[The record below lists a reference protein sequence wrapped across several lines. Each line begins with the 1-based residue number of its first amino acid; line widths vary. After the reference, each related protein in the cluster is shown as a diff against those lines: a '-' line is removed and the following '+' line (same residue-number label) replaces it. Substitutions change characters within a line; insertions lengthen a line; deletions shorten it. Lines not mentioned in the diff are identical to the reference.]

1 MNSNINGIIYYKL
14 DATTNGYIGDITKNC
29 GLKGE
34 EIDGN
39 FNFLR
44 GHDIESISFDENDNL
59 VIKRYDG
66 SVLTTVKTEKPEYNF
81 AYDTNFGI
89 LTIIT
94 PNGEEILL
102 EGFYTEKQIHH
113 DFTLDGTGLQNNPLK
128 ISNLAQTGRYF
139 PAIKL
144 VETLPSE
151 NVAKFD
157 RYVTKE
163 KINRFGELYNIS
175 TVNAF
180 QQKLKE
186 NNSKWR
192 VPTKEDWDSLLNFVD
207 CENPEHGSSNDEN
220 YYGEFAGAALK
231 STHYWNAFNG
241 KVLSDDVYGFSI
253 LPVGYVNDNYNSFGN
268 TTAFWSSTEF
278 ENSGKYFVKC
288 FDYNSEQVGL
298 KLLDNK
304 NYLSLRLVKDY
315 KIDEISDTEVVEG
328 TTIKCLHIPGHN
340 LIWSKENVVLTNM
353 QGVTPEEWKD
363 YENIESEEDS
373 YVVRFFINEWN
384 GNSWDKQEL
393 KEGVGIVLYEGEY
406 GRMHEWMVIDGVLTD
421 VSEFIKPEFANE
433 INNVNSKIDA
443 EIERAVSVEESIVSH
458 VNTLENDLTNTV
470 NIINSKIDNE
480 VISLNDNING
490 EVNKLSTKIDETI
503 NALDNKFT
511 NEIENIL
518 SETSQIK
525 EDIHLINVNISTN
538 LQSAIDYTNKEI
550 ESLENRLVENVESLE
565 NRLVE
570 NVESLENRLVEN
582 VESLE
587 NRLVENVE
595 SLKTELTQNI
605 NSIQDNLI
613 NELQNT
619 NTNISSLEAQTI
631 ADKNEITQNINST
644 NNTLNDFKVFINEK
658 FDSLEKNLV
667 NDFATLDSRISNL
680 ESNITNVFDE
690 LNELSAKIL
699 NIEATLNTFDVLSHR
714 VDDLDKLS
722 SENKENIKTLD
733 NKLDTKIISVDTKF
747 DNKLDNINT
756 KMTDAVKD
764 IEQIKAKAIYKLVG
778 TPNEIIIGTTDEDN
792 TVTVGFASDAIF
804 VAG

>member
-1 MNSNINGIIYYKL
+1 MDSNINGIIYYKL
-14 DATTNGYIGDITKNC
+14 DAITNGYIGDITKNC

-163 KINRFGELYNIS
+163 KISRFGELYNIS

-241 KVLSDDVYGFSI
+241 KVLSDDIYGFSI
-253 LPVGYVNDNYNSFGN
+253 LPMGYVNDNYNSFGN

-298 KLLDNK
+298 KLLDDK

-340 LIWSKENVVLTNM
+340 LIWSKENVILTNM

-363 YENIESEEDS
+363 YENIESEDDS

-470 NIINSKIDNE
+470 NFINSKIDNE
-480 VISLNDNING
+480 IISLNDNING
-490 EVNKLSTKIDETI
+490 EVNKLTTKIDETV

-525 EDIHLINVNISTN
+525 EDIDLINVNVSTN

-550 ESLENRLVENVESLE
+550 ESLENKVVENVESI
-565 NRLVE
+565 
-570 NVESLENRLVEN
+570 
-582 VESLE
+582 
-587 NRLVENVE
+587 
-595 SLKTELTQNI
+595 KTELTQNI

-613 NELQNT
+613 TELQNT

-631 ADKNEITQNINST
+631 ADKNEINQKINST

-658 FDSLEKNLV
+658 FDSLDKNLV

-699 NIEATLNTFDVLSHR
+699 NIETTLNSFDVLSHR

-733 NKLDTKIISVDTKF
+733 NKLDAKIISVDTKF

-764 IEQIKAKAIYKLVG
+764 IEQIKAKAIYKLIG
-778 TPNEIIIGTTDEDN
+778 TPNEIIIGTTNEDN

>member
-1 MNSNINGIIYYKL
+1 MDSNINGIIYYKL
-14 DATTNGYIGDITKNC
+14 DAITNGYIGDITKNC

-163 KINRFGELYNIS
+163 KISRFGELYNIS

-241 KVLSDDVYGFSI
+241 KVLSDDIYGFSI
-253 LPVGYVNDNYNSFGN
+253 LPVGYVNDTYNSFGN

-298 KLLDNK
+298 KLLDDK

-340 LIWSKENVVLTNM
+340 LIWSKENVILTNM

-363 YENIESEEDS
+363 YENIESEDDS

-470 NIINSKIDNE
+470 NFINSKIDNE
-480 VISLNDNING
+480 IISLNDNING
-490 EVNKLSTKIDETI
+490 EVNKLTTKIDETVK
-503 NALDNKFT
+503 ALDNKFT

-525 EDIHLINVNISTN
+525 EDIDLINVNVSTN

-550 ESLENRLVENVESLE
+550 ESLENKVVENVESIK
-565 NRLVE
+565 N
-570 NVESLENRLVEN
+570 
-582 VESLE
+582 
-587 NRLVENVE
+587 
-595 SLKTELTQNI
+595 ELTQNI

-613 NELQNT
+613 TELQNT

-631 ADKNEITQNINST
+631 ADKNEINQKINST

-658 FDSLEKNLV
+658 FDSLDKNLV

-699 NIEATLNTFDVLSHR
+699 NIETTLNSFDVLSHR

-733 NKLDTKIISVDTKF
+733 NKLDAKIISVDTKF

-764 IEQIKAKAIYKLVG
+764 IEQIKAKAIYKLIG
-778 TPNEIIIGTTDEDN
+778 TPNEIIIGTTNEDN

>member
-1 MNSNINGIIYYKL
+1 MDSNINGIIYYKL
-14 DATTNGYIGDITKNC
+14 DAITNGYIGDITKNC

-163 KINRFGELYNIS
+163 KISRFGELYNIS

-231 STHYWNAFNG
+231 STHYWNAFND
-241 KVLSDDVYGFSI
+241 KVLSDDIYGFSI

-298 KLLDNK
+298 KLLDDK

-340 LIWSKENVVLTNM
+340 LIWSKENVILTNM

-363 YENIESEEDS
+363 YENIESEDDS

-470 NIINSKIDNE
+470 NFINSKIDNE
-480 VISLNDNING
+480 IISLNDNING
-490 EVNKLSTKIDETI
+490 EVNKLTTKIDETV

-525 EDIHLINVNISTN
+525 EDIYLINTNISTN

-550 ESLENRLVENVESLE
+550 ESLENKVVENVESI
-565 NRLVE
+565 
-570 NVESLENRLVEN
+570 
-582 VESLE
+582 
-587 NRLVENVE
+587 
-595 SLKTELTQNI
+595 KTELTQNI

-613 NELQNT
+613 TELQNT

-631 ADKNEITQNINST
+631 ADKNEINQKINST

-658 FDSLEKNLV
+658 FDSLDKNLV

-680 ESNITNVFDE
+680 ESDITNVFDE

-699 NIEATLNTFDVLSHR
+699 NIETTLNSFDVLSHR

-733 NKLDTKIISVDTKF
+733 NKLDAKIISVDTKF

-764 IEQIKAKAIYKLVG
+764 IEQIKAKAIYKLIG
-778 TPNEIIIGTTDEDN
+778 TPNEIIIGTTNEDN

>member
-1 MNSNINGIIYYKL
+1 MDSNINGVIYYKL
-14 DATTNGYIGDITKNC
+14 DANTNGYVGDVTKNC

-44 GHDIESISFDENDNL
+44 GHDIESISFDGKDNL

-66 SVLTTVKTEKPEYNF
+66 SILTTVKTEKPEYNF

-144 VETLPSE
+144 VETLPTQ

-163 KINRFGELYNIS
+163 KISRFGELYNIS

-180 QQKLKE
+180 QQKLKDV
-186 NNSKWR
+186 NSKWR
-192 VPTKEDWDSLLNFVD
+192 VPSKEDWDSLLNFVD

-241 KVLSDDVYGFSI
+241 KVLSDDICGFSA
-253 LPVGYVNDNYNSFGN
+253 LPVGYINGEYNSFGN

-298 KLLDNK
+298 KLLDDK

-315 KIDEISDTEVVEG
+315 DINDMSDTEVVNG

-340 LIWSKENVVLTNM
+340 LIWSKENVILSEM
-353 QGVTPEEWKD
+353 QGIVPEEWKN

-384 GNSWDKQEL
+384 GKAWDKQEL

-433 INNVNSKIDA
+433 INNVNSKLDG
-443 EIERAVSVEESIVSH
+443 EIERAISVEESIVSQI
-458 VNTLENDLTNTV
+458 NTLENELTNTV
-470 NIINSKIDNE
+470 NTINNKIDTEIISVNGRINEEINS
-480 VISLNDNING
+480 
-490 EVNKLSTKIDETI
+490 LSIKIDENV
-503 NALDNKFT
+503 NALDEKYID
-511 NEIENIL
+511 EIENIL
-518 SETSQIK
+518 SETNQIK
-525 EDIHLINVNISTN
+525 DDLDVINLNINTS

-550 ESLENRLVENVESLE
+550 ESLENKISENVESI
-565 NRLVE
+565 
-570 NVESLENRLVEN
+570 
-582 VESLE
+582 
-587 NRLVENVE
+587 
-595 SLKTELTQNI
+595 KTELTQNI

-613 NELQNT
+613 TELQNT
-619 NTNISSLEAQTI
+619 NTTISSLEEQTI
-631 ADKNEITQNINST
+631 ADKNELTQNINST

-658 FDSLEKNLV
+658 LNSLENDLV
-667 NDFATLDSRISNL
+667 NNFSTLDSRISNI
-680 ESNITNVFDE
+680 ESNITNVVEE

-699 NIEATLNTFDVLSHR
+699 NIETTLNTFDVLSHR
-714 VDDLDKLS
+714 IDDLDKLS
-722 SENKENIKTLD
+722 SENKDNIKALD
-733 NKLDTKIISVDTKF
+733 NKLDNKIISVDTKF

>member
-1 MNSNINGIIYYKL
+1 MDSNINGIIYYKL
-14 DATTNGYIGDITKNC
+14 DAITNGYIGDITKNC

-163 KINRFGELYNIS
+163 KISRFGELYNIS

-241 KVLSDDVYGFSI
+241 KVLSDDIYGFSI
-253 LPVGYVNDNYNSFGN
+253 LPVGYVNDTYNSFGN

-298 KLLDNK
+298 KLLDDK

-340 LIWSKENVVLTNM
+340 LIWSKENVILTNM

-363 YENIESEEDS
+363 YENIESEDDS

-470 NIINSKIDNE
+470 NFINSKIDNE
-480 VISLNDNING
+480 IISLNDNING
-490 EVNKLSTKIDETI
+490 EVNKLTTKIDETV

-525 EDIHLINVNISTN
+525 EDIDLINVNVSTN

-550 ESLENRLVENVESLE
+550 ESLENKVVENVESIK
-565 NRLVE
+565 N
-570 NVESLENRLVEN
+570 
-582 VESLE
+582 
-587 NRLVENVE
+587 
-595 SLKTELTQNI
+595 ELTQNI

-613 NELQNT
+613 TELQNT

-631 ADKNEITQNINST
+631 ADKNEINQKINST

-658 FDSLEKNLV
+658 FDSLDKNLV

-699 NIEATLNTFDVLSHR
+699 NIETTLNSFDVLSHR

-722 SENKENIKTLD
+722 SENKENIETLD
-733 NKLDTKIISVDTKF
+733 NKLDAKIISVDTKF

-764 IEQIKAKAIYKLVG
+764 IEQIKAKAIYKLIG
-778 TPNEIIIGTTDEDN
+778 TPNEIIIGTTNEDN

>member
-1 MNSNINGIIYYKL
+1 MDSNINGIIYYKL
-14 DATTNGYIGDITKNC
+14 DAITNGYIGDITKNC

-163 KINRFGELYNIS
+163 KISRFGELYNIS

-180 QQKLKE
+180 QQKLKK

-241 KVLSDDVYGFSI
+241 KVLSDDIYGFSI
-253 LPVGYVNDNYNSFGN
+253 LPVGYVNDTYNSFGN

-298 KLLDNK
+298 KLLDDK

-340 LIWSKENVVLTNM
+340 LIWSKENVILTNM

-363 YENIESEEDS
+363 YENIESEDDS

-470 NIINSKIDNE
+470 NFINSKIDNE
-480 VISLNDNING
+480 IISLNDNING
-490 EVNKLSTKIDETI
+490 EVNKLTIKIDETV

-525 EDIHLINVNISTN
+525 EDIDLINVNVSTN

-550 ESLENRLVENVESLE
+550 ESLENKVVENVESI
-565 NRLVE
+565 
-570 NVESLENRLVEN
+570 
-582 VESLE
+582 
-587 NRLVENVE
+587 
-595 SLKTELTQNI
+595 KTELTQNI

-613 NELQNT
+613 TELQNT

-631 ADKNEITQNINST
+631 ADKNEINQKINST

-658 FDSLEKNLV
+658 FDSLDKNLV

-680 ESNITNVFDE
+680 ESDITNVFDE

-699 NIEATLNTFDVLSHR
+699 NIETTLNSFDVLSHR

-733 NKLDTKIISVDTKF
+733 NKLDAKIISVDTKF

-764 IEQIKAKAIYKLVG
+764 IEQIKAKAIYKLIG
-778 TPNEIIIGTTDEDN
+778 TPNEIIIGTTNEDN

>member
-1 MNSNINGIIYYKL
+1 MDSNINGIIYYKL
-14 DATTNGYIGDITKNC
+14 DAITNGYIGDITKNC

-163 KINRFGELYNIS
+163 KISRFGELYNIS

-241 KVLSDDVYGFSI
+241 KVLSDDIYGFSI
-253 LPVGYVNDNYNSFGN
+253 LPVGYVNDTYNSFGN

-298 KLLDNK
+298 KLLDDK

-340 LIWSKENVVLTNM
+340 LIWSKENVILTNM

-363 YENIESEEDS
+363 YENIESEDDS

-421 VSEFIKPEFANE
+421 VSEFIKPEFTNE

-458 VNTLENDLTNTV
+458 VNTLENDLTNKV
-470 NIINSKIDNE
+470 NFINSKIDNE
-480 VISLNDNING
+480 IISLNDNING
-490 EVNKLSTKIDETI
+490 EVNKLTTKIDETV

-525 EDIHLINVNISTN
+525 EDIDLINVNVSTN

-550 ESLENRLVENVESLE
+550 ESLENKVVENVESIK
-565 NRLVE
+565 N
-570 NVESLENRLVEN
+570 
-582 VESLE
+582 
-587 NRLVENVE
+587 
-595 SLKTELTQNI
+595 ELTQNI

-613 NELQNT
+613 TELQNT

-631 ADKNEITQNINST
+631 ADKNEINQKINST

-658 FDSLEKNLV
+658 FDSLDKNLV

-699 NIEATLNTFDVLSHR
+699 NIETTLNSFDVLSHR

-733 NKLDTKIISVDTKF
+733 NKLDAKIISVDTKF

-756 KMTDAVKD
+756 KMTDVVKD
-764 IEQIKAKAIYKLVG
+764 IEQIKAKAIYKLIG
-778 TPNEIIIGTTDEDN
+778 TPNEIIIGTTGEDN

>member
-14 DATTNGYIGDITKNC
+14 DAITNGYIGDITKNC

-81 AYDTNFGI
+81 TYDTNFGI

-163 KINRFGELYNIS
+163 KISRFGELYNIS

-241 KVLSDDVYGFSI
+241 KVLSDDIYGFSI

-268 TTAFWSSTEF
+268 RTAFWSSTEF

-298 KLLDNK
+298 KLLDDK

-340 LIWSKENVVLTNM
+340 LIWSKENVILTNM

-363 YENIESEEDS
+363 YENIDSEEDS

-421 VSEFIKPEFANE
+421 VSEFIKPEFTNE
-433 INNVNSKIDA
+433 INNINSKIDA

-470 NIINSKIDNE
+470 NFINSKI
-480 VISLNDNING
+480 DNING
-490 EVNKLSTKIDETI
+490 EVNKLTTKIDETV
-503 NALDNKFT
+503 NTLDNKFT
-511 NEIENIL
+511 NEIENVL

-525 EDIHLINVNISTN
+525 EDVHLINANISTN

-565 NRLVE
+565 NKLVENIGLVENKLVE
-570 NVESLENRLVEN
+570 NVESI
-582 VESLE
+582 
-587 NRLVENVE
+587 
-595 SLKTELTQNI
+595 KTELTQNI

-631 ADKNEITQNINST
+631 ADKNEINQKINST

-658 FDSLEKNLV
+658 FDSLDKNLV

-680 ESNITNVFDE
+680 ESNIINVFDE
-690 LNELSAKIL
+690 LNKLSAKIL
-699 NIEATLNTFDVLSHR
+699 NIETTLNSFDVLSHR

-733 NKLDTKIISVDTKF
+733 NKLDAKIISVDTKF

-764 IEQIKAKAIYKLVG
+764 IEQIKAKAIYKLIG
-778 TPNEIIIGTTDEDN
+778 TPNEIIIGTTNEDN

>member
-1 MNSNINGIIYYKL
+1 MDSNINGIIYYKL
-14 DATTNGYIGDITKNC
+14 DAITNGYIGDITKNC

-163 KINRFGELYNIS
+163 KISRFGELYNIS

-241 KVLSDDVYGFSI
+241 KVLSDDIYGFSI
-253 LPVGYVNDNYNSFGN
+253 LPVGYVNDTYNSFGN

-298 KLLDNK
+298 KLLDDK

-340 LIWSKENVVLTNM
+340 LIWSKENVILTNM

-363 YENIESEEDS
+363 YENIESEDDS

-470 NIINSKIDNE
+470 NFINSKIDNE
-480 VISLNDNING
+480 IISLNDNING
-490 EVNKLSTKIDETI
+490 EVNKLTTKIDETV

-525 EDIHLINVNISTN
+525 EDIDLINVNVSTN

-550 ESLENRLVENVESLE
+550 ESLENKVVENVESIK
-565 NRLVE
+565 N
-570 NVESLENRLVEN
+570 
-582 VESLE
+582 
-587 NRLVENVE
+587 
-595 SLKTELTQNI
+595 ELTQNI

-613 NELQNT
+613 TELQNT

-631 ADKNEITQNINST
+631 ADKNEINQKINST

-658 FDSLEKNLV
+658 FDSLDKNLV

-699 NIEATLNTFDVLSHR
+699 NIETTLNSFDVLSHR

-733 NKLDTKIISVDTKF
+733 NKLDAKIISVDTKF

-764 IEQIKAKAIYKLVG
+764 IEQIKAKAIYKLIG
-778 TPNEIIIGTTDEDN
+778 TPNEIIIGTTNEDN

>member
-1 MNSNINGIIYYKL
+1 MDSNINGIIYYKL
-14 DATTNGYIGDITKNC
+14 DAITNGYIGDITKNC

-163 KINRFGELYNIS
+163 KISRFGELYNIS

-241 KVLSDDVYGFSI
+241 KVLSDDIYGFSI

-298 KLLDNK
+298 KLLDDK

-340 LIWSKENVVLTNM
+340 LIWSKENVILTNM

-363 YENIESEEDS
+363 YENIESEDDS

-470 NIINSKIDNE
+470 NFINSKIDNE
-480 VISLNDNING
+480 IISLNDNING
-490 EVNKLSTKIDETI
+490 EVNKLTTKIDETV

-525 EDIHLINVNISTN
+525 EDIDLINVNVSTN

-550 ESLENRLVENVESLE
+550 ESLENKVVENVESI
-565 NRLVE
+565 
-570 NVESLENRLVEN
+570 
-582 VESLE
+582 
-587 NRLVENVE
+587 
-595 SLKTELTQNI
+595 KTELTQNI

-613 NELQNT
+613 TELQNT

-631 ADKNEITQNINST
+631 ADKNEINQKINST

-658 FDSLEKNLV
+658 FDSLDKNLV

-699 NIEATLNTFDVLSHR
+699 NIETTLNSFDVLSHR

-733 NKLDTKIISVDTKF
+733 NKLDAKIISVDTKF

-764 IEQIKAKAIYKLVG
+764 IEQIKAKAIYKLIG
-778 TPNEIIIGTTDEDN
+778 TPNEIIIGTTNEDN

>member
-14 DATTNGYIGDITKNC
+14 DAITNGYIGDITKNC

-81 AYDTNFGI
+81 TYDTNFGI

-163 KINRFGELYNIS
+163 KISRFGELYNIS

-231 STHYWNAFNG
+231 SIHYWNVFNG

-253 LPVGYVNDNYNSFGN
+253 LPVGYVNDTYNSFGN

-340 LIWSKENVVLTNM
+340 LIWSKENVILTNM

-470 NIINSKIDNE
+470 NFINSKIDNE
-480 VISLNDNING
+480 IISLNDNING
-490 EVNKLSTKIDETI
+490 EVNELTTKIDETV
-503 NALDNKFT
+503 NTLDNKFT

-525 EDIHLINVNISTN
+525 EDIYLINVNINTN

-550 ESLENRLVENVESLE
+550 ESVENKLVENIESVE
-565 NRLVE
+565 NKLVE
-570 NVESLENRLVEN
+570 NIESI
-582 VESLE
+582 
-587 NRLVENVE
+587 
-595 SLKTELTQNI
+595 KTELTQNI

-631 ADKNEITQNINST
+631 ADKNEINQKINST

-699 NIEATLNTFDVLSHR
+699 NIETTLNTLDVLSHR

-733 NKLDTKIISVDTKF
+733 NKLDAKIISVDTKF

-764 IEQIKAKAIYKLVG
+764 IEQIKAKAIYKLIG
-778 TPNEIIIGTTDEDN
+778 TPNEIIIGTTNEDN

>member
-1 MNSNINGIIYYKL
+1 MDSNINGIIYYKL
-14 DATTNGYIGDITKNC
+14 DAITNGYIGDITKNC

-81 AYDTNFGI
+81 TYDTNFGI

-151 NVAKFD
+151 NIAKFD

-163 KINRFGELYNIS
+163 KISRFGELYNIS

-180 QQKLKE
+180 QQKLQE

-253 LPVGYVNDNYNSFGN
+253 LPVGYVNDTYNSFGN

-298 KLLDNK
+298 KLLDDK

-340 LIWSKENVVLTNM
+340 LIWSKENVILTNM

-363 YENIESEEDS
+363 YENIESEDDS

-470 NIINSKIDNE
+470 NFINSKIDNE
-480 VISLNDNING
+480 IISLNDNING
-490 EVNKLSTKIDETI
+490 EVNKLTTKIDETV

-525 EDIHLINVNISTN
+525 EDIDLINVNVSTN

-550 ESLENRLVENVESLE
+550 ESLENKVVENVESI
-565 NRLVE
+565 
-570 NVESLENRLVEN
+570 
-582 VESLE
+582 
-587 NRLVENVE
+587 
-595 SLKTELTQNI
+595 KTELTQNI

-613 NELQNT
+613 TELQNT

-631 ADKNEITQNINST
+631 ADKNEINQKINST

-658 FDSLEKNLV
+658 FDSLDKNLV

-699 NIEATLNTFDVLSHR
+699 NIETTLNSFDVLSHR

-733 NKLDTKIISVDTKF
+733 NKLDAKIISVDTKF

-764 IEQIKAKAIYKLVG
+764 IEQIKAKAIYKLIG
-778 TPNEIIIGTTDEDN
+778 TPNEIIIGTTNEDN

>member
-1 MNSNINGIIYYKL
+1 MDSNINGIIYYKL
-14 DATTNGYIGDITKNC
+14 DAITNGYIGDITKNC

-163 KINRFGELYNIS
+163 KISRFGELYNIS

-241 KVLSDDVYGFSI
+241 KVLSDDIYGFSI
-253 LPVGYVNDNYNSFGN
+253 LPVGYVNDTYNSFGN

-298 KLLDNK
+298 KLLDDK

-340 LIWSKENVVLTNM
+340 LIWSKENVILTNM

-363 YENIESEEDS
+363 YENIESEDDS

-470 NIINSKIDNE
+470 NFINSKIDNE
-480 VISLNDNING
+480 IISLNDNING
-490 EVNKLSTKIDETI
+490 EVNKLTTKIDETV

-525 EDIHLINVNISTN
+525 EDIDLINVNVSTN

-550 ESLENRLVENVESLE
+550 ESLENKVVENVESI
-565 NRLVE
+565 
-570 NVESLENRLVEN
+570 
-582 VESLE
+582 
-587 NRLVENVE
+587 
-595 SLKTELTQNI
+595 KTELTQNI

-613 NELQNT
+613 TELQNT

-631 ADKNEITQNINST
+631 ADKNEINQKINST

-658 FDSLEKNLV
+658 FDSLDKNLV

-699 NIEATLNTFDVLSHR
+699 NIETTLNSFDVLSHR

-733 NKLDTKIISVDTKF
+733 NKLDAKIISVDTKF

-764 IEQIKAKAIYKLVG
+764 IEQIKAKAIYKLIG
-778 TPNEIIIGTTDEDN
+778 TPNEIIIGTTNEDN

>member
-1 MNSNINGIIYYKL
+1 MDSNINGIIYYKL
-14 DATTNGYIGDITKNC
+14 DAITNGYIGDITKNC

-163 KINRFGELYNIS
+163 KISRFGELYNIS

-241 KVLSDDVYGFSI
+241 KVLSDDIYGFSI

-340 LIWSKENVVLTNM
+340 LIWSKENVILTNM

-363 YENIESEEDS
+363 YENIESEDDS

-421 VSEFIKPEFANE
+421 VSEFIKPEFTNE

-458 VNTLENDLTNTV
+458 VNTLENDLTNKV
-470 NIINSKIDNE
+470 NFINSKIDNE
-480 VISLNDNING
+480 IISLNDNING
-490 EVNKLSTKIDETI
+490 EVNDLSIKIDETVS
-503 NALDNKFT
+503 ALDNKFT
-511 NEIENIL
+511 DEIENIL

-525 EDIHLINVNISTN
+525 EDIYLINTNISTN

-550 ESLENRLVENVESLE
+550 ESLENKVVENVESI
-565 NRLVE
+565 
-570 NVESLENRLVEN
+570 
-582 VESLE
+582 
-587 NRLVENVE
+587 
-595 SLKTELTQNI
+595 KTELTQNI
-605 NSIQDNLI
+605 NLIQDNLI
-613 NELQNT
+613 TELQNT

-631 ADKNEITQNINST
+631 ADKNEINQKINST

-658 FDSLEKNLV
+658 FDSLDKNLV

-690 LNELSAKIL
+690 LNKLSTKIL
-699 NIEATLNTFDVLSHR
+699 NIETTLNSFDVLSHR

-733 NKLDTKIISVDTKF
+733 NKLDAKIISVDTKF

-764 IEQIKAKAIYKLVG
+764 IEQIKAKAIYKLIG
-778 TPNEIIIGTTDEDN
+778 TPNEIIIGTTNEDN

>member
-1 MNSNINGIIYYKL
+1 MDSNINGIIYYKL
-14 DATTNGYIGDITKNC
+14 DAITNGYIGDITKNC

-163 KINRFGELYNIS
+163 KISRFGELYNIS

-241 KVLSDDVYGFSI
+241 KVLSDDIYGFSI
-253 LPVGYVNDNYNSFGN
+253 LPVGYVNDTYNSFGN

-298 KLLDNK
+298 KLLDDK

-340 LIWSKENVVLTNM
+340 LIWSKENVILTNM

-363 YENIESEEDS
+363 YENIESEDDS

-421 VSEFIKPEFANE
+421 VSEFIKPEFTNE
-433 INNVNSKIDA
+433 INNINSKIDA

-470 NIINSKIDNE
+470 NFINSKIDNE
-480 VISLNDNING
+480 IISLNDNING
-490 EVNKLSTKIDETI
+490 EVNKLTTKIDETV

-525 EDIHLINVNISTN
+525 EDIDLINVNVSTN

-550 ESLENRLVENVESLE
+550 ESLENKVVENVESIK
-565 NRLVE
+565 N
-570 NVESLENRLVEN
+570 
-582 VESLE
+582 
-587 NRLVENVE
+587 
-595 SLKTELTQNI
+595 ELTQNI

-613 NELQNT
+613 TELQNT

-631 ADKNEITQNINST
+631 ADKNEINQKINST

-658 FDSLEKNLV
+658 FDSLDKNLV

-699 NIEATLNTFDVLSHR
+699 NIETTLNSFDVLSHR

-733 NKLDTKIISVDTKF
+733 NKLDAKIISVDTKF

-764 IEQIKAKAIYKLVG
+764 IEQIKAKAIYKLIG
-778 TPNEIIIGTTDEDN
+778 TPNEIIIGTTNEDN

>member
-1 MNSNINGIIYYKL
+1 MDSNINGIIYYKL
-14 DATTNGYIGDITKNC
+14 DAITNGYIGDITKNC

-163 KINRFGELYNIS
+163 KISRFGELYNIS

-241 KVLSDDVYGFSI
+241 KVLSDDIYGFSI

-298 KLLDNK
+298 KLLDDK

-340 LIWSKENVVLTNM
+340 LIWSKENVILTNM

-363 YENIESEEDS
+363 YENIESEDDS

-470 NIINSKIDNE
+470 NFINSKIDNE
-480 VISLNDNING
+480 IISLNDNING
-490 EVNKLSTKIDETI
+490 EVNKLTTKIDETV

-525 EDIHLINVNISTN
+525 EDIDLINVNVSTN

-550 ESLENRLVENVESLE
+550 ESLENKVVENVESIK
-565 NRLVE
+565 N
-570 NVESLENRLVEN
+570 
-582 VESLE
+582 
-587 NRLVENVE
+587 
-595 SLKTELTQNI
+595 ELTQNI

-613 NELQNT
+613 TELQNT

-631 ADKNEITQNINST
+631 ADKNEINQKINST

-658 FDSLEKNLV
+658 FDSLDKNLV

-699 NIEATLNTFDVLSHR
+699 NIETTLNSFDVLSHR

-733 NKLDTKIISVDTKF
+733 NKLDAKIISVDTKF

-764 IEQIKAKAIYKLVG
+764 IEQIKAKAIYKLIG
-778 TPNEIIIGTTDEDN
+778 TPNEIIIGTTNEDN